1 MALVIIGLR
10 YDRQKSSTYNC
21 KDCASTLQLHV
32 TEYLHGGELGLR
44 CAVKVQH
51 TLDLEGLE

>member
-1 MALVIIGLR
+1 MALVIGLR